1 MDHDESEKRGAVRVA
16 VYFPVRLR
24 KVEGAEAQRLALMVK
39 SHRSADRF
47 HLPSEPSG
55 DAMATSEFTEW
66 RQAAPH
72 IFAMWESLERKLDH
86 LTWLLRREAVD
97 EPGMAEGIC
106 LDLSAEGAKVA
117 TAVPLAPGDTVLIRM
132 APPTYPK
139 TLVETVAEVLTCGHE
154 PGPEEH
160 PAATVRF
167 AAINSADTEELI
179 SYIFK
184 RQREILRDQRV

>member
-1 MDHDESEKRGAVRVA
+1 MNHEETDLRGTVRVA

-47 HLPSEPSG
+47 HLPSESG
-55 DAMATSEFTEW
+55 GESMGASEFTEW

-72 IFAMWESLERKLDH
+72 IFAMWEALERKLDH

-97 EPGMAEGIC
+97 EPGMEEGIC
-106 LDLSAEGAKVA
+106 LDLSAEGVRVA
-117 TAVPLAPGDTVLIRM
+117 TAIPLAPGDTVLIRL

-139 TLVETVAEVLTCGHE
+139 TLVEAVAGVLTVGRE
-154 PGPEEH
+154 PGPEER
-160 PAATVRF
+160 PVASLRF
-167 AAINSADTEELI
+167 TSINSADTDELI

-184 RQREILRDQRV
+184 RQREILRDQRA